1 MSISPRSDPA
11 TVLLCGT
18 AWWLPQRRESVP
30 FAHRDEAAAVLV
42 GALAADGPRRL
53 RLIYH
58 PEGFAST
65 VTACPQVA
73 RRTLGLALQEQFPG
87 LDTADLAWS
96 HEPILRLGDG
106 FTTVIHREADPWLLA
121 LVAQLAT
128 AGIEIESAWPFAT
141 WLNALPGEWSESGGT
156 TVLAV
161 IGDRACVYRHAAGSI
176 RQVEVWPGTLSAA
189 PEAWLRE
196 ILAREPDE
204 PVIVVTAY
212 APNVERFAG
221 AGQTPV
227 LRHLPLAE
235 ALTWPASIPR
245 RHPAQLL
252 PEPPLFT
259 PNRAAFAAAVALF
272 AFGVGSIAPWVRAH
286 AAAPASVAAMH
297 ARERALRDEI
307 AHLRSNAA
315 EIDALRGNLAQRT
328 APFAGPLLRRIA
340 ATVPPEI
347 ALTALDGTPGAVEAR
362 GYVAPG
368 APEGTLERWRAA
380 LSAPGAEL
388 RFHTETPA
396 NPAAPFRLRG
406 KSIP

>member
-1 MSISPRSDPA
+1 MSISPRSDPV

-18 AWWLPQRRESVP
+18 AWWLPQRPEPVP
-30 FAHRDEAAAVLV
+30 FVNRDEAAAVLV
-42 GALAADGPRRL
+42 GALAGDGPRRL

-65 VTACPQVA
+65 VTACPHVP

-96 HEPILRLGDG
+96 HEPILRLGEG
-106 FTTVIHREADPWLLA
+106 FTTVIHREADPWLVA
-121 LVAQLAT
+121 LVAQLAA
-128 AGIEIESAWPFAT
+128 AGIAIESAWPLET
-141 WLNALPGEWSESGGT
+141 WLHALPEEWSESGGT

-161 IGDRACVYRHAAGSI
+161 IGDRARAYRHAAGGV
-176 RQVEVWPGTLSAA
+176 RQVEQWPRPLSGA

-204 PVIVVTAY
+204 PVLVVTAG
-212 APNVERFAG
+212 APDVARFAA

-227 LRHLPLAE
+227 LRHVPLAE
-235 ALTWPASIPR
+235 ALTWPATIPR

-259 PNRAAFAAAVALF
+259 PNRAAFAATVALL
-272 AFGVGSIAPWVRAH
+272 AFGAASIAPWVRAL
-286 AAAPASVAAMH
+286 AAAPADVAAMR
-297 ARERALRDEI
+297 AREQTLRDEI

-315 EIDALRGNLAQRT
+315 EIDALRASLAQRAT
-328 APFAGPLLRRIA
+328 PFAGPLLRRIA

-347 ALTALDGTPGAVEAR
+347 ALTTLDATPEAVEAR

-368 APEGTLERWRAA
+368 APDGTLERWRAA

-396 NPAAPFRLRG
+396 NPVAPFRLRG
-406 KSIP
+406 KSSL